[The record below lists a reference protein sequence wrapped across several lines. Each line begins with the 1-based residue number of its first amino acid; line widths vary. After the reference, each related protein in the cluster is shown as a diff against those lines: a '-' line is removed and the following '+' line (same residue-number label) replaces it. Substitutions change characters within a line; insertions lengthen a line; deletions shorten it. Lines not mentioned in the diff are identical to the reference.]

1 MPARAIALR
10 NSRTLRTALLAG
22 VSAFALLTS
31 GAPARAMQLGTMRGG
46 SGAFAATANA
56 AAAAMASVQQAQ
68 QATQQSMSSLT
79 RAMQAVQAMQQAQA
93 QARAAAQ
100 HATSAAP
107 GLPSVPNGLT
117 PGGLVPTYGLGLYDV
132 QNPDPNVWSGANAPT
147 QSTSNGQTLVE
158 VQQTQ
163 QKAILTWTSFN
174 VGANTTLYFNQ
185 SAGNSSTGNNWIALN
200 RVIDPSGVPSQILGQ
215 IKAEGTVYIINHNG
229 IVFGGGS
236 QVNVSSLVASSL
248 PMFGDQSTNAMIPG
262 SGAYD
267 TAVAASNSTFLNGG
281 LTGTFLGGSS
291 NPAGDIT
298 IDAGANIQSGDLGF
312 TLIAAPNVTNA
323 GTIDAS
329 DGQILLLAGT
339 AVTLSFRETA
349 NTTDQMSVSLED
361 SGSNLYSLVNTGLIT
376 ATTGNVTL
384 EGYSVTQDGVVA
396 ATTSISRPG
405 SITLVAEDEMSG
417 PVGDSIGGRVGPVT
431 FGPQSVTT
439 ILPDEDGETTT
450 SSASATA
457 AFQSGTISASG
468 NSVTLE
474 GDGQGGG
481 ALIYAP
487 SGSVSLV
494 AIPDDFAHRASSDPT
509 VAGRVYIDSGAVVD
523 VSGLPDVQLPISANF
538 VTIGPIN
545 ANDLADDPLQQNGF
559 LLSQTITIDSRIT
572 GTNPETGQPWV
583 GTPLIDAAGYVQ
595 DMPRTIDQMMINAGT
610 IDLAGGEVIT
620 APGSVLNLT
629 GGYINYQGGMV
640 NPTRFLGADGNIYG
654 AANANPLVPI
664 IGIAGRFTVDHSRW
678 GVTETFTA
686 PLLGGGYFEQGYIQ
700 GGNGGTLD
708 IFASQFIAQTNG
720 VPSISTTGAT
730 ILDGTVQAGA
740 VTGLYQ
746 ATNGQAPSGGSFEL
760 NADTSLLNEVYTF
773 TANAASLVPTGTQAI
788 VIADQPDD
796 DTGLPGDFTA
806 DTSLLT
812 PDNRRLSP
820 ADPSNILYTTTL
832 SAEQLDAAGFS
843 SISLKANGNSITV
856 DPGAALTVAPGGTI
870 TFNAALETIDGS
882 LIAPAGQISITAT
895 GATTTPFTA
904 LWPDPT
910 STAPPIPGNITV
922 GAGAVISAAGEWVN
936 DANAATPTG
945 SQFINGG
952 SITLTTDESSAQPLL
967 SGNAATSSA
976 HFGDPVDNTGSIIL
990 DSGSL
995 LDVSSGGYVQ
1005 PDGQLLVSNDV
1016 PVGKGGAISLI
1027 TYAEDT
1033 GGGFGDGQ
1041 TSPQLPASQP
1051 TAGRIVMDG
1060 TLRGYGFSADASLTL
1075 QTLAIQIGGDASS
1088 APSYAL
1094 VLPAD
1099 FFADAG
1105 FGSYNLTSEYD
1116 TTIAAGTTM
1125 ALTQSNFI
1133 PSSALLAAPTGTNLY
1148 GAGLAQPDGTLVT
1161 IGQLDPFHRA
1171 PTNLTINADN
1181 YLNWNFNGGH
1191 GSRLVFS
1198 GVTGTL
1204 LIDQGAAI
1212 VADAGAS
1219 ITLNADGQLTDLGSI
1234 TAPGG
1239 TVAFNGLFSFFSMNT
1254 TDSIWLGGD
1263 SRIDVSGTVLTDPFA
1278 APVAIDGVLTIPI
1291 TGKVLSG
1298 GSVTLL
1304 AQDGYVVA
1312 QQGAEIDA
1320 NGASGTF
1327 DLPRDNGAAS
1337 LSPIAYG
1344 LTPVWSDGGQITL
1357 GSTSGLYFDGTLHA
1371 AGGASQA
1378 QGGTLT
1384 IQGVDY
1390 VNSNNSLDKSTAGI
1404 LIQQSGSFVPTG
1416 LQPGQTVEASRT
1428 TPSGID
1434 YFDADTLDGS
1444 GIGNLVLGNNPATG
1458 VVGAANNVSSLTIAF
1473 AGPVNLTLGQSIIA
1487 DASNYMVLP
1496 SGTTNIPGIAGTAA
1510 LPTNA
1515 VNSTNGAVVTIS
1527 APYVEIGGNNS
1538 GTSSFKPSASTLAT
1552 GDGTLNVSAE
1562 VLDLTGRFALQNV
1575 ANASFTSS
1583 GDIRLYT
1590 LPAFQ
1595 AFSGTTPQ
1603 AGYLVTT
1610 GDVTLK
1616 ASDIYPA
1623 TDNSFIIDAVNA
1635 NAVKDANGNPLQTN
1649 VTILGNGASSAPLSA
1664 GGSLL
1669 IDATNILQ
1677 DGTLRAP
1684 SGSITLGVS
1693 DTGSAASAF
1702 NNLPLVQTQSVELGN
1717 DSTTSVSLDGETIPF
1732 GTTVDGLD
1740 FQYVNLGFTG
1750 TTPDLTAPPVKVIS
1764 LAGSSIT
1771 LDPDAT
1777 VDLTGGGELQAQE
1790 WVPGTGGSRN
1800 VLLQTNTDFQN
1811 GSAQPVQVPL
1821 FADDRQIYAI
1831 IPGFNG
1837 PVAPFDP
1844 EFAQPGSEVGQSV
1857 YLSGVPGLPAG
1868 VYTLLPAQYATL
1880 PGAFRVVQNT
1890 NVSNAVASQNVALAD
1905 GTQIIAGTF
1914 TNSLTGARDAETTS
1928 FMVQSAAVWGRYSQY
1943 RLTNADTFF
1952 SSQAQQ
1958 NGTPMPRLAAD
1969 AGQLAIAA
1977 ITNLALDATLDATPG
1992 LGGRGAQVDI
2002 ASQDI
2007 EIVGSGEAAL
2017 PGYLQI
2023 SADAL
2028 DTLGAESLL
2037 IGGTRTDTA
2046 TGETITAAADSVVV
2060 ANDAADPL
2068 AGPEIIL
2075 VTKTDPTGKDPNAP
2089 TGLLVKSGS
2098 VIEAKG
2104 TIAADADVPITIGS
2118 TSVSGDGALL
2128 EVSNGAPV
2136 TVTRLNVPTTPLG
2149 LLDVQAGTT
2158 LAGGQSL
2165 ILDSA
2170 GNTLVDPSAALSGD
2184 AITADAATI
2193 TFVAG
2198 DNTPGN
2204 GLVIGPSTLAQ
2215 FARANTIILQSRG
2228 AMDFFGDINVALDHG
2243 TLELGA
2249 GAFTTSTGGNVSVS
2263 APTLVLT
2270 NLLGAQPGTWT
2281 GPTNGSL
2288 TLNADEID
2296 FGTGEQATSTAPA
2309 TADFFGFGTVTAN
2322 ATSAIVAQ
2330 GTGGVFDFGSTPVT
2344 LNTPLIQADTG
2355 STQTLKTTG
2364 ALTLATADGQALQRQ
2379 SIGGQVTLIGGSV
2392 NDGVNISAPAGNV
2405 NLEATSGDL
2414 VVDSSVTIDVSGAAK
2429 QFFDVTEF
2437 APAGAISLVADQ
2449 GNVMVAGGATLDF
2462 AGNAGGGNAGQLS
2475 IAAPVGVAT
2484 LQGAVLQGGAA
2495 AGFTGGSLSLTT
2507 GGSADLDALAQE
2519 LAASGVTNA
2528 ISVTSGQGNLVL
2540 SAGNMITAEM
2550 VSLTANGGTGGA
2562 ADTTDGN
2569 VIIAGTINANG
2580 VATSSGGAQG
2590 GIIDLFGKSSVDLEG
2605 TLLAEGSDAYNP
2617 DGTVNSNS
2625 TQLGGTIN
2633 IGTTGTPTANSYN
2646 IQYGYENVALANS
2659 GRIVLGANAVIDVSG
2674 GGPLTLASDGEQGG
2688 IVNLRAP
2695 LLDSDTVDVVVNLA
2709 NPAGQIRGA
2718 RAVDLEAY
2726 AVWSTTDSTTGA
2738 QHFDGIIDPA
2748 GWYDSSG
2755 NLLAGTFTNTNTG
2768 ATITYTP
2775 ANGSTPASLS
2785 NEPGATPAQVAAD
2798 LASDLQNDFF
2808 TPTAANTDPTRTAHE
2823 TFYGFVNGDNTAAQP
2838 GTLMGFV
2845 ENPGFVTP
2853 ANASAISNFHEV
2865 PGIELDNPSS
2875 NINHGAISVLTD
2887 WNLGATNA
2895 GGVPLF
2901 RLNGQAPVF
2910 TLRAAGDIN
2919 IDASV
2924 SDGFYQRSP
2933 GPNIITQT
2941 VIQLTPADPSAANSD
2956 FNSST
2961 GQSFIGYAET
2971 VNALGGGT
2979 FTVVP
2984 GTTFTPTTATTTG
2997 TYYIPLTA
3005 PAAGQSATYYSNYT
3019 TSYYSTFTT
3028 FWGSIIKS
3036 DIVTN
3041 AKGALTA
3048 SPTITLAATQGEPIP
3063 SSFPNNYAGYTAA
3076 YTAWLESNPLFST
3089 KSTSLT
3095 PPPPTPPTNIND
3107 YATYILAWKAYRN
3120 YVFSTLSQRYVGS
3133 GAELYF
3139 YPPAPPPLDPNVP
3152 VLTTT
3157 PVTQTTAGGN
3167 SPSPMPTPQNP
3178 EALDIATLAGGS
3190 SSSYRFVA
3198 GADLGSVDPTA
3209 TELPATFASGDLA
3222 GQGSVTVDGHFTV
3235 TDSITSGLTQPPVI
3249 LLPTIVRT
3257 GTGSI
3262 DIAAGNDF
3270 ALLDA
3275 AAPGVVYTA
3284 GMPATGTTAS
3294 PTVGTVKDQVECC
3307 AVSTD
3312 EEFLVTGVVN
3322 PVAGGD
3328 ISISA
3333 GNDILGTE
3341 QVVDTTGQ
3349 VTGTAGVLTTQFWWQ
3364 WMEIGNPTASGTN
3377 SNGNPASFAE
3387 GSSINFGAFD
3397 QGVMS
3402 VGGNVSIDAGGNIS
3416 DLAVSLPTTWYLTAS
3431 GARAPVTSLRVTD
3444 GVAAS
3449 QGLTVNTVG
3458 GGNLVV
3464 SAGGDILSGDYFVA
3478 KGTGTITAGGQI
3490 GSDFSYAT
3498 NQTLLTTFSPDPN
3511 LASASPVGTLFAL
3524 QDATLTVTARQSVDI
3539 GGIFDPSLQGNATE
3553 YQGYSANSAVTV
3565 QSTTGNVSLL
3575 STVLSNFLLADN
3587 VSSSFTSTSNGPVG
3601 FDLPATLDVVAFNG
3615 GISVDAPG
3623 LLSPSAEGGLNLIA
3637 DQTIQFSQQNRNDTG
3652 STFGVGI
3659 VDPSGLASPLNPMG
3673 WLPMGTVSNT
3683 NVNFNGF
3690 GSLTGL
3696 SRFNLDDSLH
3706 DADPDPVRIYALSGD
3721 IDDGMTDP
3729 NGFVVSP
3736 LRLQPNMPALI
3747 QAGQDIVD
3755 LTFLGQNYDASD
3767 ITRIVA
3773 GRDILDTPLG
3783 NFVGNDSSNDSMG
3796 APPVLELAGPGTFDV
3811 EAGRNIGPL
3820 TSAVEANAA
3829 GYLAAFNPNIP
3840 TQVPPTGIQTIGN
3853 ANDGDLPAESAS
3865 VVTLFGIGPGINTQ
3879 GFANAYLDPAAML
3892 PAGVSSYSDQLVAF
3906 VEQYETDQNKKFGI
3920 GGPVTGL
3927 TAGQAWAVFETL
3939 PAYRQQLLVDQVFF
3953 DILDT
3958 TGLDF
3963 NNASSPFF
3971 HQYARGYEA
3980 INTLFPASFGYTQN
3994 NLSGGS
4000 NGSNAPV
4007 STGFLDMR
4015 GSTIQ
4020 TQQGGNVS
4028 ILGPGGE
4035 VLVGS
4040 ASAPPF
4046 VVDSTGHTLVGP
4058 NQMGILTLETGDID
4072 IFSDQSVLLAQ
4083 SRIFTEEGGNL
4094 VIWSSNGDINAG
4106 QGLKTTAELPQEVF
4120 TCDPDQNCTIN
4131 PSGEVTG
4138 AGIATLQTIPGAPR
4152 GNADLIA
4159 PRGTIDAGAAGI
4171 RVSGNLNLVALQ
4183 VVNAFNIQVQG
4194 VTTGLSF
4201 VASPSIGALTS
4212 ASNAAGAAVKQVAS
4226 PTNKA
4231 TTQASILI
4239 VEIEGYGGDDESE
4252 PVQQPQPD
4260 DHHKKANGQR
4270 ANYDPN
4276 GMFRVVGNGA
4286 LSNEEKE
4293 NLTPDERR
4301 GLAP

>member
-1 MPARAIALR
+1 LASVSIL
-10 NSRTLRTALLAG
+10 ALLATAAP
-22 VSAFALLTS
+22 VRAL
-31 GAPARAMQLGTMRGG
+31 QLATRGG
-46 SGAFAATANA
+46 GAFSATANA
-56 AAAAMASVQQAQ
+56 AAAAVASAQQAQ
-68 QATQQSMSSLT
+68 QATQQSMSSLL
-79 RAMQAVQAMQQAQA
+79 RATQAVQAMQQSQANARSLAQ
-93 QARAAAQ
+93 QAV
-100 HATSAAP
+100 SAAP
-107 GLPSVPNGLT
+107 GLPAIPNGLV
-117 PGGLVPTYGLGLYDV
+117 PGGLQVAPGVSTDLSLW
-132 QNPDPNVWSGANAPT
+132 QNANLPT
-147 QSTSNGQTLVE
+147 QSTSNGQTLVTI
-158 VQQTQ
+158 QQTA
-163 QKAILTWTSFN
+163 QKAILTWSQFN
-174 VGANTTLYFNQ
+174 VGANTTVHFDQTAGNS
-185 SAGNSSTGNNWIALN
+185 SAGNSWIALN
-200 RVIDPSGVPSQILGQ
+200 RIVDPSDVPSQILGR
-215 IKAEGTVYIINHNG
+215 IKAEGTVYLINQNG
-229 IVFGGGS
+229 IIFGGGA
-236 QVNVSSLVASSL
+236 QVNVNSLIASSL
-248 PMFGDQSTNAMIPG
+248 PIFGDASNNKMILG
-262 SGAYD
+262 SAAYD
-267 TAVAASNSTFLNGG
+267 AAVAASNNTFLNGG
-281 LTGTFLGGSS
+281 LSGTFLGGSS
-291 NPAGDIT
+291 NPAGNIT
-298 IDAGANIQSGDLGF
+298 IDAGADIESGSLGF
-312 TLIAAPNVTNA
+312 TIIAAPNVTNA
-323 GTIDAS
+323 GMVVANG
-329 DGQILLLAGT
+329 GQALLLAGT
-339 AVTLSFRETA
+339 AVTLSFREA
-349 NTTDQMSVSLED
+349 VNTTDQMDVSLED
-361 SGSNLYSLVNTGLIT
+361 SGSSLYSLVNTGLVE

-384 EGYSVTQDGVVA
+384 EGYSITQNGVVA

-417 PVGDSIGGRVGPVT
+417 PVGDSTGGRVGPLS

-450 SSASATA
+450 SSAAATA

-468 NSVTLE
+468 NSIALQ

-487 SGSVSLV
+487 SGSISLV

-509 VAGRVYIDSGAVVD
+509 VAGRVYVDSGAVID
-523 VSGLPDVQLPISANF
+523 ASGLPDVVLPVSANF
-538 VTIGPIN
+538 VTIGPLT

-559 LLSQTITIDSRIT
+559 LLGQTITVDSRIT
-572 GTNPETGQPWV
+572 GTNPETGQSWV
-583 GTPLIDAAGYVQ
+583 GTPLIDASGDVQ
-595 DMPRTIDQMMINAGT
+595 NIPRTIDQMMINAGT
-610 IDLAGGEVIT
+610 IDLGGSEVIT
-620 APGSVLNLT
+620 APGSMLNLT
-629 GGYINYQGGMV
+629 GGYINYQGGV
-640 NPTRFLGADGNIYG
+640 VKTTEFLGADGNIYSAG
-654 AANANPLVPI
+654 DADPLVPI
-664 IGIAGRFTVDHSRW
+664 VGIAGRLTVDHSHW
-678 GVTETFTA
+678 GVTEMFESPLIGAGTFE
-686 PLLGGGYFEQGYIQ
+686 PGYIQ

-708 IFASQFIAQTNG
+708 IFASQFIPQTNG

-730 ILDGTVQAGA
+730 ILGGTIKAGA
-740 VTGLYQ
+740 VEGLQQ
-746 ATNGQAPSGGSFEL
+746 ATTGAEPSGGSFEL
-760 NADTSLLNEVYTF
+760 NTDTSLLNEVYTF
-773 TANAASLVPTGTQAI
+773 SANSAVSVPTGTQAI
-788 VIADQPDD
+788 VIADQADD
-796 DTGLPGDFTA
+796 DMGLPADFTA
-806 DTSLLT
+806 ESSLLT
-812 PDNRRLSP
+812 PDNLAKSP
-820 ADPSNILYTTTL
+820 SDPGNILFTTTL
-832 SAEQLDAAGFS
+832 SAQQLDTAGFS
-843 SISLKANGNSITV
+843 SISLKANGNPITV
-856 DPGAALTVAPGGTI
+856 EPGATLSVALGGTI

-882 LIAPAGQISITAT
+882 LIAPAGEIGVTAT
-895 GATTTPFTA
+895 GATTVPFTT
-904 LWPDPT
+904 LFPDPS
-910 STAPPIPGNITV
+910 STAAPLPGNITV
-922 GAGAVISAAGEWVN
+922 GSGAVISAAGEWVN
-936 DANAATPTG
+936 DANAATPIG
-945 SQFINGG
+945 SQFIDGG
-952 SITLTTDESSAQPLL
+952 SITLTTDESSTLPLL
-967 SGNAATSSA
+967 SGNAATGSA
-976 HFGDPVDNTGSIIL
+976 SFGNPVDNTGSIIL
-990 DSGSL
+990 DPGSL

-1005 PDGQLLVSNDV
+1005 PNGQLLMSNGV
-1016 PVGKGGAISLI
+1016 PVGKGGAISLVI
-1027 TYAEDT
+1027 YAEGT

-1041 TSPQLPASQP
+1041 TAPILPTLQP
-1051 TAGRIVMDG
+1051 TQGRIVMDG
-1060 TLRGYGFSADASLTL
+1060 TLRGYGFSADASLSL
-1075 QTLAIQIGGDASS
+1075 QTLAIQIGGDAST

-1094 VLPAD
+1094 VLPPD
-1099 FFADAG
+1099 FFANAG

-1116 TTIAAGTTM
+1116 TTIAAGTTV

-1133 PSSALLAAPTGTNLY
+1133 PNVTALASAPTGTNLY
-1148 GAGLAQPDGTLVT
+1148 GAGLAQPDGTFAT
-1161 IGQLDPFHRA
+1161 IGQLDPFRRA
-1171 PTNLTINADN
+1171 PTNLTITADN
-1181 YLNWNFNGGH
+1181 YLNWNFNNGH
-1191 GSRLVFS
+1191 GSRLVFP

-1204 LIDQGAAI
+1204 LIDQGAAV
-1212 VADAGAS
+1212 VADPGAS

-1234 TAPGG
+1234 TAPSGAI
-1239 TVAFNGLFSFFSMNT
+1239 AFNGLFSFFGMNT
-1254 TDSIWLGGD
+1254 TDSIWLGAD
-1263 SRIDVSGTVLTDPFA
+1263 SRLDVSGTVLTDPFET
-1278 APVAIDGVLTIPI
+1278 PVAIDGVLATPV
-1291 TGKVLSG
+1291 TGKVLPG

-1304 AQDGYVVA
+1304 AQDGYIVA

-1327 DLPRDNGAAS
+1327 DLPQDNGAAS

-1344 LTPVWSDGGQITL
+1344 PTPVWSDGGQITL

-1371 AGGASQA
+1371 AGGAFQA

-1404 LIQQSGSFVPTG
+1404 LIQQSGSLVPAG
-1416 LQPGQTVEASRT
+1416 LAPGQAVEAT
-1428 TPSGID
+1428 PTLPSGIE
-1434 YFDADTLDGS
+1434 YFDASTLAGS

-1487 DASNYMVLP
+1487 DASNYMVLAA
-1496 SGTTNIPGIAGTAA
+1496 GATAVPGLSGTAA

-1515 VNSTNGAVVTIS
+1515 VNSTNGAVVMIS

-1538 GTSSFKPSASTLAT
+1538 GTSSFKPSDSTLAT

-1623 TDNSFIIDAVNA
+1623 TDNSFIIDAANA
-1635 NAVKDANGNPLQTN
+1635 NAVKDANGNPLQTT
-1649 VTILGNGASSAPLSA
+1649 VTIVGNGASSAPLSA

-1669 IDATNILQ
+1669 IDATDIVQ

-1693 DTGSAASAF
+1693 DTGSAASTF
-1702 NNLPLVQTQSVELGN
+1702 NNLPLVLTQSVELGN

-1764 LAGSSIT
+1764 LAGGSIT

-1790 WVPGTGGSRN
+1790 WVPGTGGTRN
-1800 VLLQTNTDFQN
+1800 LLLQTNTDFQN
-1811 GSAQPVQVPL
+1811 GSAQPVQTPL
-1821 FADDRQIYAI
+1821 FPDDRQIYAI
-1831 IPGFNG
+1831 IPGFDNAA
-1837 PVAPFDP
+1837 APYDP
-1844 EFAQPGSEVGQSV
+1844 EFVQPGSAVGQSV
-1857 YLSGVPGLPAG
+1857 YLSGGQGLPAG

-1890 NVSNAVASQNVALAD
+1890 GVSNALASQNTTLAD
-1905 GTQIIAGTF
+1905 GTMEVAGTF
-1914 TNSLTGARDAETTS
+1914 TNSLTGAHDAETTS
-1928 FMVQSAAVWGRYSQY
+1928 FQIQSASVWGRYSQY
-1943 RLTNADTFF
+1943 RLTNADTFL
-1952 SSQAQQ
+1952 SAQAQQ
-1958 NGTPMPRLAAD
+1958 NGTAVPRLAAD

-1977 ITNLALDATLDATPG
+1977 IDSLTLGATLDASPG
-1992 LGGRGAQVDI
+1992 TNGRGAQVDI

-2007 EIVGSGEAAL
+2007 QIVGSGEAAL

-2046 TGETITAAADSVVV
+2046 TGETIAAAANSVVV

-2075 VTKTDPTGKDPNAP
+2075 VIKTDPKGTDPNAAS
-2089 TGLLVKSGS
+2089 GLLVQSGS
-2098 VIEAKG
+2098 VIKAQG
-2104 TIAADADVPITIGS
+2104 SIAASADVPITIGS

-2136 TVTRLNVPTTPLG
+2136 TVTRLNVPATPLG
-2149 LLDVQAGTT
+2149 LLDVQAGTM

-2170 GNTLVDPSAALSGD
+2170 GNTLVDPTAALSGN
-2184 AITADAATI
+2184 AITADAATV
-2193 TFVAG
+2193 TFVSADNAAG
-2198 DNTPGN
+2198 SGF
-2204 GLVIGPSTLAQ
+2204 VVGPSTLAQ
-2215 FARANTIILQSRG
+2215 LANANRIILQSRG
-2228 AMDFFGDINVALDHG
+2228 AMDFVGDITVALDHG

-2249 GAFTTSTGGNVSVS
+2249 GAFTSSTGSNVSLS

-2270 NLLGAQPGTWT
+2270 NLLGAQPGTWS

-2288 TLNADEID
+2288 TLNAGELD
-2296 FGTGEQATSTAPA
+2296 FGTGEAATSTTPA
-2309 TADFFGFGTVTAN
+2309 TADFFGFGTVAAN
-2322 ATSAIVAQ
+2322 ATSAVVVQ
-2330 GTGGVFDFGSTPVT
+2330 GTGGVFDFGNTPVII
-2344 LNTPLIQADTG
+2344 NTPLIQADTG

-2364 ALTLATADGQALQRQ
+2364 VLTLTTIDGQALQRQ

-2392 NDGVNISAPAGNV
+2392 DDGVNISTPAGNV

-2414 VVDSSVTIDVSGAAK
+2414 VVDGSVTIDASGTAK

-2437 APAGAISLVADQ
+2437 APAGAISLIADQ

-2475 IAAPVGVAT
+2475 VAAPVGVAT
-2484 LQGAVLQGGAA
+2484 LQGTIQGGAA
-2495 AGFTGGSLSLTT
+2495 AGFTSGSLSLTT
-2507 GGSADLDALAQE
+2507 GGSADLDALAHE
-2519 LAASGVTNA
+2519 LAASGVTDA
-2528 ISVTSGQGNLVL
+2528 IAVTTGQGNLVL
-2540 SAGNMITAEM
+2540 SAGNTITAEM

-2562 ADTTDGN
+2562 ADATDGN
-2569 VIIAGTINANG
+2569 VVIAGTINANG

-2590 GIIDLFGKSSVDLEG
+2590 GIINLFGKSSVDLEG
-2605 TLLAEGSDAYNP
+2605 TLTAEGSDAYNP
-2617 DGTVNSNS
+2617 DGTVNPNS

-2659 GRIVLGANAVIDVSG
+2659 GKITLGANAVIDVSG

-2695 LLDSDTVDVVVNLA
+2695 LLDNDTVDVAANLA

-2726 AVWSTTDSTTGA
+2726 AVWSTTDNTSGA

-2808 TPTAANTDPTRTAHE
+2808 TPTAVNTDPTRTAHE
-2823 TFYGFVNGDNTAAQP
+2823 TFYGFVSGDNTPAQP

-2865 PGIELDNPSS
+2865 PGIELDNPSAGT
-2875 NINHGAISVLTD
+2875 NHGAISVLTD

-2941 VIQLTPADPSAANSD
+2941 VVQFTPADPSAANSD

-2971 VNALGGGT
+2971 VNARGGGT
-2979 FTVVP
+2979 FTIVP
-2984 GTTFTPTTATTTG
+2984 GTTFTPTTSTAPG

-3005 PAAGQSATYYSNYT
+3005 PAAGQSAAYYAAYAT
-3019 TSYYSTFTT
+3019 GTVSYYNYYTS
-3028 FWGSIIKS
+3028 FWGSIVKS

-3041 AKGALTA
+3041 VNGALSA
-3048 SPTITLAATQGEPIP
+3048 SPTITYAATQGEPLP
-3063 SSFPNNYAGYTAA
+3063 SSYPNNYSGYAAA
-3076 YTAWLESNPLFST
+3076 YTAWLKSNPLFSAT
-3089 KSTSLT
+3089 SASLT
-3095 PPPPTPPTNIND
+3095 PPPPTPPTNISD
-3107 YATYILAWKAYRN
+3107 YSTYLTTWNATYRN
-3120 YVFSTLSQRYVGS
+3120 YVFVTLSQRYVGS

-3198 GADLGSVDPTA
+3198 GADLGSVNPTA

-3235 TDSITSGLTQPPVI
+3235 TDSVTTGLTQPPVI

-3284 GMPATGTTAS
+3284 GTPATGTTAS
-3294 PTVGTVKDQVECC
+3294 PTAGTVKDQVECC
-3307 AVSTD
+3307 SVSTD
-3312 EEFLVTGVVN
+3312 EEFLVTGAVN

-3333 GNDILGTE
+3333 GNDVLGME

-3349 VTGTAGVLTTQFWWQ
+3349 ITRTAGVLTTQFWWQ
-3364 WMEIGNPTASGTN
+3364 WMETGNPTANGTN

-3387 GSSINFGAFD
+3387 SSSINFGAFD

-3431 GARAPVTSLRVTD
+3431 GSRAPVTSLTVTN

-3449 QGLTVNTVG
+3449 QGLTVNTIG

-3498 NQTLLTTFSPDPN
+3498 NQTLLSTFTPDPN

-3539 GGIFDPSLQGNATE
+3539 GGIFDPSLQGNTTE

-3565 QSTTGNVSLL
+3565 QSTTGDVSLL

-3587 VSSSFTSTSNGPVG
+3587 VSSGFTSTSNGPIG

-3637 DQTIQFSQQNRNDTG
+3637 DQTIQFSQQNRNDIG
-3652 STFGVGI
+3652 RTFGVGI

-3673 WLPMGTVSNT
+3673 WLPMGASSNT
-3683 NVNFNGF
+3683 NLNINGF
-3690 GSLTGL
+3690 GPLTGL
-3696 SRFNLDDSLH
+3696 DRFNLDDSLH

-3721 IDDGMTDP
+3721 IDDGMTDA

-3736 LRLQPNMPALI
+3736 LQLQPNMPALI
-3747 QAGQDIVD
+3747 QAGQDIID
-3755 LTFLGQNYDASD
+3755 LTFLGQNYAASD

-3820 TSAVEANAA
+3820 TSAVEANAE
-3829 GYLAAFNPNIP
+3829 GYIAAFNPSVP
-3840 TQVPPTGIQTIGN
+3840 DQVPPTGIQTIGN
-3853 ANDGDLPAESAS
+3853 ANDGNLPAESAN

-3879 GFANAYLDPAAML
+3879 GFANTYLDPAATL

-3906 VEQYETDQNKKFGI
+3906 VEQYETDQNQKFGI

-3939 PAYRQQLLVDQVFF
+3939 PAYRQQLLVDQVYF
-3953 DILDT
+3953 DVLQQ
-3958 TGLDF
+3958 TGKDF
-3963 NNASSPFF
+3963 NDTSSPFF
-3971 HQYARGYEA
+3971 HQYARGYDA
-3980 INTLFPASFGYTQN
+3980 INTLFPASFGYTLN
-3994 NLSGGS
+3994 NLEGGS

-4028 ILGPGGE
+4028 ILGPGGQI
-4035 VLVGS
+4035 LVGS

-4083 SRIFTEEGGNL
+4083 SRIFTEEGGDI

-4106 QGLKTTAELPQEVF
+4106 QGLKTTAELPQTVF
-4120 TCDPDQNCTIN
+4120 TCDPDQFCSVN

-4138 AGIATLQTIPGAPR
+4138 AGIATLQTIAGAPG
-4152 GNADLIA
+4152 GNVSLIA
-4159 PRGTIDAGAAGI
+4159 PRGTVDAGAAGI
-4171 RVSGNLNLVALQ
+4171 RVSGNLNIAALQ
-4183 VVNAFNIQVQG
+4183 VLNAFNIQVQG
-4194 VTTGLSF
+4194 ASF
-4201 VASPSIGALTS
+4201 GIPTATAPNIGSLTS
-4212 ASNAAGAAVKQVAS
+4212 ASNTAGAATKQITAG
-4226 PTNKA
+4226 PADKA
-4231 TTQASILI
+4231 NVQSSILI
-4239 VEIEGYGGDDESE
+4239 VEIEGYGGDDGENE
-4252 PVQQPQPD
+4252 PIQPQNAPP
-4260 DHHKKANGQR
+4260 KKHQQQSQNGD
-4270 ANYDPN
+4270 NYDAN
-4276 GMFRVVGNGA
+4276 SAVELLGNGR
-4286 LSNEEKE
+4286 LSENQET
-4293 NLTPDERR
+4293 NLTPEERAR
-4301 GLAP
+4301 LNNIVGSNP